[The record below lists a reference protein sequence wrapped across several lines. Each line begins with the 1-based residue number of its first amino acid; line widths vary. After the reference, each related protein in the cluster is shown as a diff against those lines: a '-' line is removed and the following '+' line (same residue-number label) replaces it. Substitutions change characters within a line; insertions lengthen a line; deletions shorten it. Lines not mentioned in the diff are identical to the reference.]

1 MTWRVIGVPEM
12 YSCVLPDIV
21 ILSPSLYDG
30 LSVVTVMAPDWP
42 EDGNEFVFPDV
53 SLVEFAPASFKRAGE
68 AKIGTTPIELTRI
81 ASNANP
87 LK

>member
-1 MTWRVIGVPEM
+1 
-12 YSCVLPDIV
+12 
-21 ILSPSLYDG
+21 
-30 LSVVTVMAPDWP
+30 
-42 EDGNEFVFPDV
+42 
-53 SLVEFAPASFKRAGE
+53 VEFAPASFKRAGE